1 MEGGDKT
8 RTGRMEG
15 GHAEAEA
22 ADAAEMQR
30 LSTIS
35 AAWVEAQREGNLVET
50 LLEHAM
56 VG

>member
-1 MEGGDKT
+1 MGARE
-8 RTGRMEG
+8 EG
-15 GHAEAEA
+15 GHTEANAE
-22 ADAAEMQR
+22 DAAEMQR

-56 VG
+56 VGWADP

>member
-1 MEGGDKT
+1 MGAREEGAHT
-8 RTGRMEG
+8 
-15 GHAEAEA
+15 EADT

-35 AAWVEAQREGNLVET
+35 ASWVEAQREGNLVET